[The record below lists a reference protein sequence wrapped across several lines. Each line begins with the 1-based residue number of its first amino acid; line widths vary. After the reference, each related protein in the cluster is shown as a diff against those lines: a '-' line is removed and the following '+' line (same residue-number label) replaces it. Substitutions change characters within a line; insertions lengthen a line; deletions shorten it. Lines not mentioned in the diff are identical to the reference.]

1 MAKYDSI
8 HTGPQIDNFNNR
20 LSSLENAIDTYYLT
34 VSTTWNGAEPPYTQ
48 TITCNG
54 ITSNDTLVIG
64 LDVSSVAYDMLDD
77 QYTNYALIYR
87 AESLNNAVK
96 LYANDKTESQIT
108 LIAKK

>member
-20 LSSLENAIDTYYLT
+20 LTSLENAVDTYHLT
-34 VSTTWNGAEPPYTQ
+34 VGTTWTETEPPYTQ
-48 TITCNG
+48 VITCNG

-64 LDVSSVAYDMLDD
+64 LDVSSVLYDMLDD

-96 LYANDKTESQIT
+96 LYANDKTEQQIT